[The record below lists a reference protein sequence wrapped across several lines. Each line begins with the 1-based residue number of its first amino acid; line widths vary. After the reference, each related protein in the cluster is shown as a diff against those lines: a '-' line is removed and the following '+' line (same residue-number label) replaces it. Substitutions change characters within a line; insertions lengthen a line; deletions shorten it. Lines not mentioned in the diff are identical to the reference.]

1 MTTDQPYSEL
11 VKRALSD
18 LATGHCVSFTGL
30 SNSGKSTL
38 MRALANEASN
48 QLYEKTSGRSAFLL
62 YVDCNR
68 AVAISA
74 QAFYEVVLRTIVERL
89 AEQVPDHLAS
99 QLREYHQSI
108 TEAENSFSASLSF
121 NLALTDLCEQ
131 LGHGLIL
138 LLDEFDELYIT
149 LDQRSLLN
157 MRALHDRFSDRLSY
171 VTATLRSLSELRGQT
186 VIDEFAE
193 MFSRFTYPIPL
204 MTEKEGRTLLLG
216 MDLPGLNESL
226 IDKAFELSGGHPGI
240 HISVGLVF
248 AGLPQDQ
255 EAALEKIAMR
265 EPQPRA
271 ECLKVWSQLTEEE
284 QESVTS
290 MALDPEEGL
299 PSQQLRKL
307 GQLSLLRG
315 DKLFSPIFEAF
326 VSRKARG
333 SEIDE
338 QGVHLDTDSG
348 DVWVD
353 GVRIPVLTDLEFRL
367 LKLLHDREDKITDKY
382 RIVTEVWGEE
392 YLGDVDDARVE
403 KLVSRLRSKIES
415 DPANPTYL
423 ITYRGRGYR
432 LISSPRE
439 G

>member
-1 MTTDQPYSEL
+1 MTTDHPYDKL
-11 VKRALSD
+11 VHRALTD
-18 LATGHCVSFTGL
+18 LATGHSVSITGL

-38 MRALANEASN
+38 LRALADKKAS
-48 QLYEKTSGRSAFLL
+48 QFYEQASGRPAFLI

-89 AEQVPDHLAS
+89 ADRLPDHLAG
-99 QLREYHQSI
+99 QMREYHQSI

-131 LGHGLIL
+131 LERSLIL
-138 LLDEFDELYIT
+138 LLDEFDELYIS
-149 LDQRSLLN
+149 LDQRTLLN
-157 MRALHDRFSDRLSY
+157 LRALHDRFYDRLSY
-171 VTATLRSLSELRGQT
+171 VTATLRGLAELRGQM
-186 VIDEFAE
+186 VEDEFAE
-193 MFSRFTYPIPL
+193 MFSRFTYPMPL
-204 MTEKEGRTLLLG
+204 MTRTESRKLLKG
-216 MDLPGLNESL
+216 MELPGLTDAR

-240 HISVGLVF
+240 HIAVGLVF
-248 AGLPQDQ
+248 ANLPQD
-255 EAALEKIAMR
+255 LEDPLDRIVLR

-271 ECLKVWSQLTEEE
+271 ECLKIWSQLTEEE
-284 QESVTS
+284 REHVTS
-290 MALDPEEGL
+290 LALDPEEGI

-307 GQLSLLRG
+307 EQLSLVRSG
-315 DKLFSPIFEAF
+315 NIFSPIFQAF
-326 VSRKARG
+326 VTRKARG
-333 SEIDE
+333 SELDE
-338 QGVHLDTDSG
+338 QGVHLDVDSG

-367 LKLLHDREDKITDKY
+367 LKLLHEREDKITDKY

-415 DPANPTYL
+415 DPASPTYL

-432 LISSPRE
+432 LISSPRD